1 MLEKIKGGLIVSC
14 QALEDEPLHSSFIM
28 GRMALAAKQGG
39 AVGIR
44 ANSPVD
50 INEIKKITGL
60 PIIGIIK
67 RDYPDSEIYIT
78 PTIKEV
84 DELLNSECEIIAV
97 DATNR
102 KRPNNES
109 LQNLVA
115 RVHEYGKLIM
125 ADVSTFE
132 EAKAA
137 EKLGFD
143 IVSTTM
149 SGYTNYSRQLVG
161 PDIELIKECVKDIKI
176 PVIAEGRI
184 STVEDLEVILKLGVH
199 AVVMGSII
207 TRPQLITKK
216 YVDVINSL
224 KGNK

>member
-184 STVEDLEVILKLGVH
+184 ATVEDLEVILKLGVH